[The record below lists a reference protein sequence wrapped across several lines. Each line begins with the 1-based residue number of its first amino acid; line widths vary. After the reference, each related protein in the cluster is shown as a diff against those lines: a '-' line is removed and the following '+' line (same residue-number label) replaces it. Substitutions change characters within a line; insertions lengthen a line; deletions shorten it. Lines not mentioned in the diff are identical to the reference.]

1 MKKHIISAVLAMAC
15 SIIAAAVALAQNADD
30 GEAAA
35 SGPQPK
41 MFIETHFFDIGD
53 ISPDTVVQHEFT
65 IENQGAADLELKEV
79 RPSCGCTVASFDKI
93 IARGGTGRV
102 LVKIRVY
109 REWAGQDISKSVW
122 LISND
127 PDSPQTSLTL
137 SGRVLALGTDGNK
150 PPLSS
155 ITN

>member
-1 MKKHIISAVLAMAC
+1 MLLAAAPAMAQNDGDGLE
-15 SIIAAAVALAQNADD
+15 AV
-30 GEAAA
+30 

-41 MFIETHFFDIGD
+41 MVIAARSVDIGD
-53 ISPDTVVQHEFT
+53 ISPGAIVQHEFA
-65 IENQGAADLELKEV
+65 IENQGAADLELMEV
-79 RPSCGCTVASFDKI
+79 RPGCGCAVANYDKV
-93 IARGGTGRV
+93 IAKGGAGRV
-102 LVKIRVY
+102 LVKVRVY

-150 PPLSS
+150 PPLISQ
-155 ITN
+155 